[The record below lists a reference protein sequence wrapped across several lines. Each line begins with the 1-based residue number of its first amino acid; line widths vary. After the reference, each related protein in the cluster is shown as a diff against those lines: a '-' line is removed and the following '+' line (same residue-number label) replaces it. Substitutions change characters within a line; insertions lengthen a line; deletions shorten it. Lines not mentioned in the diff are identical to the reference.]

1 MSAITAKASRK
12 MKKYAVLTREPRCF
26 LGSFDFSWEQRKVGD
41 LLIERNQQ
49 APMSDEYPLMAFI
62 ANEGV
67 PLKVSVMTEVP

>member
-1 MSAITAKASRK
+1 MSAITAKARRK

-62 ANEGV
+62 AKGGSLQPAPEAR
-67 PLKVSVMTEVP
+67 

>member
-1 MSAITAKASRK
+1 MTKKSDTPAIRFKGFTD
-12 MKKYAVLTREPRCF
+12 TW
-26 LGSFDFSWEQRKVGD
+26 DQRKVGD

-67 PLKVSVMTEVP
+67 APKGERYDRNFLQNQSC